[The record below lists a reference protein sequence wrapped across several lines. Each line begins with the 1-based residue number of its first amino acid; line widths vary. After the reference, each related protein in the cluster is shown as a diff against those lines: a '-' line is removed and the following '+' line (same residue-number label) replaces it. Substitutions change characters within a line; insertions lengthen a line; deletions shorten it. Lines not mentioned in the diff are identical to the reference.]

1 MQRVK
6 SLKNE
11 WRAGNSAGL
20 ASPRSSETSAI
31 TCIHGDRNNA
41 LYQESITKP
50 EHIKGWGSQVKI
62 FRKDQDESNQQYQMF
77 RWFHAYLRIAED
89 LKACRGWS
97 RFPSFSPSKPGDPCS
112 VWLPALS
119 AVHAN
124 SCIPKT
130 CSPDCPP
137 WQWHGHAWQGLQT
150 WKCHCQPRH
159 TWKAWASRLLSIPR
173 NTKNVTKTPSTPSCM
188 PWTCIHS
195 LLRWSLG
202 SCYLIWAWCGF
213 DAILMHLPLSCN
225 PGAQGSICG
234 GGHTT
239 RCKVYHLSRTGKFF
253 TNRVSM
259 VTSLLHHADICVRL
273 RNRQEAF
280 RSSSPI

>member
-1 MQRVK
+1 MVHGAASTSHLYTSKSHQCKVQRVK

-112 VWLPALS
+112 VWLPAQSAERCSCKFMHTKELLSRLS
-119 AVHAN
+119 ALTMARARLAGSSDLKMPLPTSAHVEGLSFETA
-124 SCIPKT
+124 CRFQEILRT
-130 CSPDCPP
+130 
-137 WQWHGHAWQGLQT
+137 WQ
-150 WKCHCQPRH
+150 KRH
-159 TWKAWASRLLSIPR
+159 PHPAACLELASTL
-173 NTKNVTKTPSTPSCM
+173 C
-188 PWTCIHS
+188 
-195 LLRWSLG
+195 
-202 SCYLIWAWCGF
+202 
-213 DAILMHLPLSCN
+213 
-225 PGAQGSICG
+225 CG
-234 GGHTT
+234 G
-239 RCKVYHLSRTGKFF
+239 RRD
-253 TNRVSM
+253 
-259 VTSLLHHADICVRL
+259 HAI
-273 RNRQEAF
+273 
-280 RSSSPI
+280 